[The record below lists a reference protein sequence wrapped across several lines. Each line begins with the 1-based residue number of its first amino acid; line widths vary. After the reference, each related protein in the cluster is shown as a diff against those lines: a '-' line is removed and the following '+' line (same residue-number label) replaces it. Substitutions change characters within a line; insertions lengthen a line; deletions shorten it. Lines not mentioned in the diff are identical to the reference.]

1 MIKQEDVFITM
12 AGYIIEYSNVDT
24 TDIDLLKVIRR
35 YNAWLKVLDHKASA
49 ILGSNMQKR
58 LIGEVLFLKEKILS
72 GISPSI
78 ALSGWVGPEG
88 VDQDFVYS
96 DCWHEIKTTGVS
108 STEVSILYIEQLDR
122 NDEGKLVIYC
132 IDRCVPEQTKAFT
145 LYGLVH
151 NVIELILQ
159 NGVTHDEFVLK
170 LVSAGYIDM
179 KEYDRQYY
187 SLSSK

>member
-78 ALSGWVGPEG
+78 AWVGPEG
-88 VDQDFVYS
+88 VDQDFV
-96 DCWHEIKTTGVS
+96 
-108 STEVSILYIEQLDR
+108 
-122 NDEGKLVIYC
+122 
-132 IDRCVPEQTKAFT
+132 
-145 LYGLVH
+145 
-151 NVIELILQ
+151 
-159 NGVTHDEFVLK
+159 
-170 LVSAGYIDM
+170 
-179 KEYDRQYY
+179 
-187 SLSSK
+187 